1 MNYFINFLTV
11 LANATHLLAA
21 NNARLYLLLSAVGL
35 VSGAALWFASN
46 VFGQLFYKPY
56 RLTWGQ
62 HCLCG
67 VLAMMMTLCI
77 PLFAAS
83 TYLKPS
89 FEAIISVWRDQLSN
103 DRTWQHEQFN
113 RQYYAVKKQGH
124 EDFSHSPPPEQGGKS
139 MPFTHPETIV
149 STSKM
154 TAEAALEN
162 FRQNFPLLAIIINTS
177 ADLSAEAVS
186 KDVQAYFKEHPNGTY
201 PHAQGIQLAA
211 AQLYTQLA
219 PQIIRLIWLTRIGIT
234 GFIVLNYLL
243 CLLWIGLSALKQ
255 IRIHSAHF
263 K

>member
-139 MPFTHPETIV
+139 MPLTHPETIV

-162 FRQNFPLLAIIINTS
+162 FRQNFPLLRSLSIPLPTCQPRRSARMSKRISKNTQMALIRMHKAS
-177 ADLSAEAVS
+177 SLPL
-186 KDVQAYFKEHPNGTY
+186 PNC
-201 PHAQGIQLAA
+201 
-211 AQLYTQLA
+211 
-219 PQIIRLIWLTRIGIT
+219 IRNWLR
-234 GFIVLNYLL
+234 
-243 CLLWIGLSALKQ
+243 K
-255 IRIHSAHF
+255 
-263 K
+263 